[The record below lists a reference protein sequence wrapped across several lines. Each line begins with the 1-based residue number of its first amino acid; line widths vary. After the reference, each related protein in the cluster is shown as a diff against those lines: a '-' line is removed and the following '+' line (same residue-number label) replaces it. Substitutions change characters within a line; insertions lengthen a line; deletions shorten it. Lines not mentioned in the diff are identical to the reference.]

1 MVQLPSKGLNP
12 WELVPST
19 KPSWLKFTFLE
30 FSGRY
35 FGKLTT
41 WVSDTSDLN
50 QSWKCDFW
58 KICAFCRWCTLRLQ
72 GTCFCTYCIYIW
84 MKASVMSITR
94 ELFLKQYRFQNNYWK
109 VRRDTGSVKIDK
121 SLVLWTIS
129 LKSFTLQGTN
139 ISIHIRPWEKE
150 TYLQKCLGRGYV
162 SSLEC
167 IEL

>member
-19 KPSWLKFTFLE
+19 KPSWWKFTFLE

-50 QSWKCDFW
+50 QSWKRDFW
-58 KICAFCRWCTLRLQ
+58 KICAFCRRCTLRLQ

-84 MKASVMSITR
+84 MKATAMSMTR
-94 ELFLKQYRFQNNYWK
+94 ELFLKQYRFQSNWK

-121 SLVLWTIS
+121 SLVLLNNLFKEFYPPGNWHIHTYP
-129 LKSFTLQGTN
+129 TLGKGN
-139 ISIHIRPWEKE
+139 LSGK
-150 TYLQKCLGRGYV
+150 V
-162 SSLEC
+162 SW
-167 IEL
+167 